1 MAVDNTIHCDFN
13 LEKKGERKG
22 YSFSKIQRNMRKKE
36 KFES

>member
-13 LEKKGERKG
+13 LERKG